1 MAPNHN
7 SNCKQLHI
15 LLILECKT
23 GNTRN
28 NDNKYT
34 RRLLRADV
42 TAYVTALACLFSE
55 KASAFRRSKKS
66 LNRCFD
72 NENTE
77 NGTRQAVIP
86 RMRINDVNISFFCRE
101 NALF

>member
-7 SNCKQLHI
+7 SNCKQLH
-15 LLILECKT
+15 KT

-55 KASAFRRSKKS
+55 KASAFRIGVS
-66 LNRCFD
+66 
-72 NENTE
+72 T
-77 NGTRQAVIP
+77 
-86 RMRINDVNISFFCRE
+86 MRTQKMARGK
-101 NALF
+101 L